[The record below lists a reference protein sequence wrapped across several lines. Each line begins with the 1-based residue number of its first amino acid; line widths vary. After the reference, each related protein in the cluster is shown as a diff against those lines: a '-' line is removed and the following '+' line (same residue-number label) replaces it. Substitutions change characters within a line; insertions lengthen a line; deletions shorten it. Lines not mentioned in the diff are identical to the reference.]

1 MGQFCICFDIN
12 PVLLAFTQ
20 QRTSNSSCMKLFL
33 ACLWAKTFSDLTY
46 PRLSCAA
53 PIWKWAW
60 KAQKTGTPDFRLAIE
75 AFLKQFQV
83 KITPPEGYIH
93 DPNKKSMYPRDTLGI
108 KEPNAIYG
116 IHWVGS
122 VKAERSSESFYTGKM
137 LQVQVD
143 FKPFYYQNGAILN
156 PNIVP
161 TIHFMPGWDKTYSD
175 LTNQSLSC
183 TVSCRKW
190 AWKAQKRGI
199 AKFRLAL
206 GAFLSTFK
214 SKLHHQRALY
224 MPPVK
229 SPCIHRTNK
238 VSLSQRHL

>member
-33 ACLWAKTFSDLTY
+33 ACLWGKTFSDLTY
-46 PRLSCAA
+46 PSLSCTVF
-53 PIWKWAW
+53 IWKWAW
-60 KAQKTGTPDFRLAIE
+60 KAQKTGTSKFRLAIE

-206 GAFLSTFK
+206 GAF
-214 SKLHHQRALY
+214 
-224 MPPVK
+224 
-229 SPCIHRTNK
+229 
-238 VSLSQRHL
+238 